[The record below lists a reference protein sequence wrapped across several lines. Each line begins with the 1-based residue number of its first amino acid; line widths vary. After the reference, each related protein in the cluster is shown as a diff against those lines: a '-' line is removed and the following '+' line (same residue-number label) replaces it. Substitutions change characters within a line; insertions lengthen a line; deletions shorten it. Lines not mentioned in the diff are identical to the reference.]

1 MTDGVKELE
10 FRAPNISC
18 SGCAEDMENILRDRD
33 GILDAAVKYSDGSIR
48 VTFDPNLIG
57 REEVIA
63 AVRRLGFPAEIVR
76 ES

>member
-1 MTDGVKELE
+1 MTDGVEELE
-10 FRAPNISC
+10 FRAQNISC
-18 SGCAEDMENILRDRD
+18 SGCAEDMENILRDRG

-63 AVRRLGFPAEIVR
+63 AVRRLGFPVEIVR

>member
-1 MTDGVKELE
+1 VTDGVKELE
-10 FRAPNISC
+10 FQAEKISC
-18 SGCAEDMENILRDRD
+18 SGCAEDMENILRDGG

-57 REEVIA
+57 RNEVIS
-63 AVRRLGFPAEIVR
+63 AVRRLGFPVKLVR